1 MSAAMN
7 EKERREAI
15 SAGERALQSL
25 HEARDALKSARNW
38 GIFDIVGGGFFSTLI
53 KHGHMDDARA
63 AMERAQQDLRIFSRE
78 LGDVHIQLDTGDF
91 LTFADF
97 FFDGFIADMMV
108 QSRIAEAQ
116 SQVEDVAAKVEA
128 LLAYLYTHE

>member
-1 MSAAMN
+1 MMN
-7 EKERREAI
+7 EIERREAI
-15 SAGERALQSL
+15 DAGERALQSL
-25 HEARDALKSARNW
+25 HQAQDALKSARNW
-38 GIFDIVGGGFFSTLI
+38 GIFDIVGGGFISTLV

-63 AMERAQQDLRIFSRE
+63 AMARAQQDLRLFSRE
-78 LGDVHIQLDTGDF
+78 LDDVNIQLDTGDF

-108 QSRIAEAQ
+108 QSRIADAQ
-116 SQVEDVAAKVEA
+116 AQVEDVTAKVEA